1 MGRRSSG
8 PGEATVINIS
18 IKDATVLDQALQRLV
33 DDAEQATM
41 GAVKGLVGYA
51 LAFIVPR
58 TPQWSGELVSQWR
71 VTAAG
76 AAAPRYRP
84 MGYKDS
90 VEAPWPVPKDYDD
103 LDPYH
108 ATRNPND
115 VAMLDARERTEAD
128 LRELVQSKALLRG
141 ATIWLPYTY
150 DGEDIDGL
158 GRFSNATRHIGFAG
172 ALDRLDTNLRTRYTN
187 ITKAQ
192 AAAMLKTP
200 IPWAQQARLA
210 QQAYTFSLGVRK
222 DNRAKATEAR
232 RRERIMERAAEKYEA
247 KRIKRAE
254 REAAKSAKVLD
265 VGGGR
270 KRVLGYASDGK
281 LRQNKPTPLPGMGLL
296 DQLSNANKRR

>member
-1 MGRRSSG
+1 M
-8 PGEATVINIS
+8 INIS
-18 IKDATVLDQALQRLV
+18 LKSASTLDRALQRLV

-58 TPQWSGELVSQWR
+58 TPQWSGELVAQWR

-76 AAAPRYRP
+76 EAAPRYRP

-90 VEAPWPVPKDYDD
+90 AEAPWPVPKDYDG

-115 VAMLDARERTEAD
+115 MAMLDARERTEAD
-128 LRELVQSKALLRG
+128 LRALVQSKALLRG

-150 DGEDIDGL
+150 DGQDIDGL
-158 GRFSNATRHIGFAG
+158 GRFDDATRHVGFSE
-172 ALDRLDTNLRTRYTN
+172 ALYRLHVQLRSRYTS
-187 ITKAQ
+187 ITQ
-192 AAAMLKTP
+192 REAAAMLKTP
-200 IPWAQQARLA
+200 IPWAQQERLA

-222 DNRAKATEAR
+222 DNRAKATETR

-254 REAAKSAKVLD
+254 REATKSAKVLD

-270 KRVLGYASDGK
+270 KRVLGYTSDGK
-281 LRQNKPTPLPGMGLL
+281 LRQNKPAPLPGMGLL
-296 DQLSNANKRR
+296 DQLSAANSSKRR

>member
-1 MGRRSSG
+1 M
-8 PGEATVINIS
+8 INIS
-18 IKDATVLDQALQRLV
+18 LKDASALDRALQKIV

-51 LAFIVPR
+51 LAYIVPR
-58 TPQWSGELVSQWR
+58 TPQWSGELVAQWR

-76 AAAPRYRP
+76 AAAPRYRS

-90 VEAPWPVPKDYDD
+90 VEAPWPVPKDYDE

-115 VAMLDARERTEAD
+115 MAMLDARERTEAD
-128 LRELVQSKALLRG
+128 LRALVQSKALLRG

-158 GRFSNATRHIGFAG
+158 GRFASATRHIGFAG
-172 ALDRLDTNLRTRYTN
+172 ALGRLDMNLRARYTS

-192 AAAMLKTP
+192 AAAMLRTP
-200 IPWAQQARLA
+200 IPWAQQDRLA
-210 QQAYTFSLGVRK
+210 QQAYTFTLGLRK
-222 DNRAKATEAR
+222 DNRAKATKAR
-232 RRERIMERAAEKYEA
+232 RTEKIMERAAERYEA

-254 REAAKSAKVLD
+254 KASTKVLD

-270 KRVLGYASDGK
+270 KRVLGVAGSGRLK
-281 LRQNKPTPLPGMGLL
+281 QNKPTPLPGMGLL
-296 DQLSNANKRR
+296 DQLGAANKNKRR